1 MRLSLIV
8 GLMFAAAPAI
18 AAPPPSGP
26 IVKDG
31 VEITVTPNG
40 HSSQG
45 VVEVT
50 LDVEARADVAATRLG
65 FRSMRGVTAV
75 DCLKGANRF
84 VKADAY
90 AQADLKGPGTP
101 RMVSGDWVRP
111 SDDSFMYAVT
121 LRVCGDPT
129 PAPPLLNA
137 KPGRLPVVTM
147 GTAAP
152 APAPTSSAPTAPAL
166 TSPAAAPPPST
177 EPTPPARMAM
187 ATSPRPAPSSPPPS
201 SSPPAPTFRAKP
213 GGRGVAQV
221 AASPTAQGAQ
231 RVLDRLH
238 SLITPP
244 LTSGVEAA
252 TVQSAQVFRA
262 SVTGFVSLSD
272 AQAFCARAASVSK
285 TCWVHWKAA
294 EPTKPG
300 RP

>member
-1 MRLSLIV
+1 LRLTLIA
-8 GLMFAAAPAI
+8 GLMFVAAPAL

-31 VEITVTPNG
+31 VEITISPNG

-50 LDVEARADVAATRLG
+50 LDVEARADVAANRLG

-90 AQADLKGPGTP
+90 AQADLKGAVTP
-101 RMVSGDWVRP
+101 RVVSGDWVRP

-129 PAPPLLNA
+129 PAPAPP

-147 GTAAP
+147 GTTAT
-152 APAPTSSAPTAPAL
+152 APTSSAPT
-166 TSPAAAPPPST
+166 SPAPTTPPST
-177 EPTPPARMAM
+177 APTPPIRVAM
-187 ATSPRPAPSSPPPS
+187 AVSAKPAPSSPP
-201 SSPPAPTFRAKP
+201 SPPTFRASAA
-213 GGRGVAQV
+213 GRGVAQV
-221 AASPTAQGAQ
+221 AASPTAQDAQ
-231 RVLDRLH
+231 HVLDRLH

-244 LTSGVEAA
+244 LTSGVEP
-252 TVQSAQVFRA
+252 VMVHNAQLFRA
-262 SVTGFVSLSD
+262 SVTGFVSLGD

-294 EPTKPG
+294 APAKPG
-300 RP
+300 HP

>member
-1 MRLSLIV
+1 LRLSLIAS
-8 GLMFAAAPAI
+8 LMFAAPAL

-31 VEITVTPNG
+31 VEITVSPNG

-50 LDVEARADVAATRLG
+50 LDVEARADVAAGRLG

-90 AQADLKGPGTP
+90 AQADLKGPVTP
-101 RMVSGDWVRP
+101 RVVSGDWVRP

-129 PAPPLLNA
+129 PAPASPTA

-147 GTAAP
+147 GTS
-152 APAPTSSAPTAPAL
+152 APAPTSSG
-166 TSPAAAPPPST
+166 
-177 EPTPPARMAM
+177 PTPPAPAAPPATAAPTPIRVAM
-187 ATSPRPAPSSPPPS
+187 AISAKPTASSPPP
-201 SSPPAPTFRAKP
+201 PPTFRASAA
-213 GGRGVAQV
+213 GRGVAQV

-231 RVLDRLH
+231 HVLDRLH

-244 LTSGVEAA
+244 LTSGVESA
-252 TVQSAQVFRA
+252 TVQNAQVFRA
-262 SVTGFVSLSD
+262 SITGFISLSD

-294 EPTKPG
+294 APAKPVH
-300 RP
+300 